1 MDFATLENSY
11 YVQGLGLFDG
21 GVDLFQ
27 VETCQDML
35 QIKAALRAL
44 KRVFREKR
52 QARPVSV
59 LVTLEKNRM
68 LLGTDAATALATFL
82 PFPLFAFGVNCGTG
96 PEDMRDAVRIL
107 AGRIPVSRW
116 R

>member
-1 MDFATLENSY
+1 MDFTTLENAY
-11 YVQGLGLFDG
+11 YLQGLGLFDG

-44 KRVFREKR
+44 NRAFREKAR
-52 QARPVSV
+52 ARPVSV

-68 LLGTDAATALATFL
+68 LLGTDIATALATFL
-82 PFPLFAFGVNCGTG
+82 PLPAFRLRRQLRQRPGRHAGSG
-96 PEDMRDAVRIL
+96 PGPGRRI
-107 AGRIPVSRW
+107 AVSRW